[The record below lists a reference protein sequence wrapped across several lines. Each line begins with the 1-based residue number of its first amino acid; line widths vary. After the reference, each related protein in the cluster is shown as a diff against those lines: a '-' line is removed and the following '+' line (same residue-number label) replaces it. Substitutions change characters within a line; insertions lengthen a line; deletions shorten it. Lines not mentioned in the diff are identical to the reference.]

1 MKSLVLSIHTE
12 LKSFMELI
20 YCAVVSTDSKLIG
33 IRGTNF
39 AKEIRKM
46 RRNRIIILLLTAHF
60 IALTLRE

>member
-20 YCAVVSTDSKLIG
+20 YCAVVSTDSKLIR

-39 AKEIRKM
+39 AKEIRTM
-46 RRNRIIILLLTAHF
+46 R
-60 IALTLRE
+60 